1 MRFRAAGL
9 MVRRPRGCFAADL
22 TADLRRAA
30 QRAFIIADNL
40 IVRSGRDGQEEC
52 ALRSPQGLESLKFAP
67 TSSADSFGDFRSD
80 RRIGC

>member
-1 MRFRAAGL
+1 
-9 MVRRPRGCFAADL
+9 MVRRPLVFFGAGFPAC
-22 TADLRRAA
+22 LRRAA